1 MTFEKLKDEDQ
12 LTYKDLVDCIEHE
25 LKDIDKDTTK
35 EEVIERYEQYQVNIM
50 KLIKTLDK
58 NDSNTN
64 TKSLFSIALDFILTT
79 AIKRFYN
86 HIGINLLN
94 LNFHTLENMDNDHWS
109 ELIDAIKLILKMSK
123 QSNKIISLDQCEFI
137 NRSNLN

>member
-1 MTFEKLKDEDQ
+1 MTFEELKDEDQ

-50 KLIKTLDK
+50 KLIKTSDK

-64 TKSLFSIALDFILTT
+64 IKSLFSIALDFILTT

-86 HIGINLLN
+86 CIGINLLN